1 MLVNINNAGEDGAL
15 LYSNMKFFL
24 FFFCQRY
31 FKKVINNGDPENHLD
46 IVQLLV
52 NYGVDLNAYD
62 KYFKTA
68 LMSGKV

>member
-1 MLVNINNAGEDGAL
+1 M
-15 LYSNMKFFL
+15 
-24 FFFCQRY
+24 
-31 FKKVINNGDPENHLD
+31 INNGDPENHLD